1 MKIWGVL
8 ALLMVAC
15 GGEDPAVVGERALQ
29 QGDLIEAERRFRSAL
44 DESPDR
50 VDALYGL
57 GWVYHLTGASN
68 RARDYFMRCLRL
80 DSNDHR
86 GFKGLG
92 SLALSEGNFQMAEKR
107 FQEALERAPGDP
119 AVTNSLALSFMGA
132 ARYEEAVVLL
142 EELVQ
147 SNPSQGELGLN
158 LAEGHFRMKNYEA
171 AMEVVAASLEREI
184 AEVRFRALLHELRAR
199 ILVRMTSGRLNAEEC
214 ATSAPPLLQTLDLA
228 DQELETAAGFGVELP
243 NLNAAR
249 LRVHRRRSRILEECP
264 AKGKN
269 F

>member
-1 MKIWGVL
+1 
-8 ALLMVAC
+8 
-15 GGEDPAVVGERALQ
+15 
-29 QGDLIEAERRFRSAL
+29 
-44 DESPDR
+44 
-50 VDALYGL
+50 
-57 GWVYHLTGASN
+57 
-68 RARDYFMRCLRL
+68 
-80 DSNDHR
+80 
-86 GFKGLG
+86 
-92 SLALSEGNFQMAEKR
+92 
-107 FQEALERAPGDP
+107 
-119 AVTNSLALSFMGA
+119 
-132 ARYEEAVVLL
+132 
-142 EELVQ
+142 
-147 SNPSQGELGLN
+147 
-158 LAEGHFRMKNYEA
+158 
-171 AMEVVAASLEREI
+171 MEVVAASLEREI